1 MRRTTIT
8 RWLLAAL
15 LLGGVLAGCS
25 DDDSSD
31 GGSTDASTDDSSP
44 DAGGEEQLEG
54 AAFVEPGPYAAGVT
68 SLELAS
74 GARLQVWYP
83 AEPGAVEDLEPAV
96 YDVKEEV
103 PASLLEGLEGVDELD
118 ASYETAA
125 FEDAPPAPTTEPF
138 PYVVYA
144 HGFAAYPNVSSTL
157 TSHLASWGF
166 VVAAPEF
173 LSRSLAGQ
181 LSGGGDAAQSDVEV
195 VAETGEVVAA
205 AGGPLDGLT
214 DTAELA
220 VIGHSAGGG
229 TAATMSTE
237 PGVVTYVPM
246 SAGGA
251 RRSDDGT
258 REPIPLGDVP
268 SLWVT
273 GSDDGVAELAGVE
286 EGWATASAPTRLVV
300 VEGAGHNDAFTDIC
314 EVGEVPGGAVG
325 LAIEVGF
332 PLPEDLQAL
341 GLDGCVPEGLP
352 SADGQALVGQVVT
365 AQLRWAYG
373 IDDEPVGLDEASLEE
388 VGTPFVYEE
397 RLG

>member
-1 MRRTTIT
+1 MR
-8 RWLLAAL
+8 WVLAAL
-15 LLGGVLAGCS
+15 LLAGVLAGCS
-25 DDDSSD
+25 DGGDEGGSSDDSV
-31 GGSTDASTDDSSP
+31 TDDSTP
-44 DAGGEEQLEG
+44 TTALEG

-83 AEPGAVEDLEPAV
+83 ADPADVEGEEQV
-96 YDVKEEV
+96 SYDVKDEV
-103 PASLLEGLEGVDELD
+103 PAALLEGLEGVDELD
-118 ASYETAA
+118 ATYLT
-125 FEDAPPAPTTEPF
+125 DAYQDVPASADGPF

-144 HGFAAYPNVSSTL
+144 HGFAAYPNVSSDL

-181 LSGGGDAAQSDVEV
+181 LSGGGEATQTDVEV

-205 AGGPLDGLT
+205 TGGPLDGLT
-214 DTAELA
+214 DTSEVA

-229 TAATMSTE
+229 TAAVMSTE

-246 SAGGA
+246 SAGGG
-251 RRSDDGT
+251 RRNAEGEP
-258 REPIPLGDVP
+258 EPIELGDVP

-273 GSDDGVAELAGVE
+273 GSDDGVAELEDVQ
-286 EGWATASAPTRLVV
+286 EGWARATTPTRLVV
-300 VEGAGHNDAFTDIC
+300 VEGAGHNDAITDIC

-332 PLPEDLQAL
+332 PLSEDLQAL

-352 SADGQALVGQVVT
+352 SADGQALVAQVVT

-373 IDDEPVGLDEASLEE
+373 IDDEPVGLDDASLEE
-388 VGTPFVYEE
+388 VGTPFTLEE
-397 RLG
+397 NL

>member
-1 MRRTTIT
+1 
-8 RWLLAAL
+8 
-15 LLGGVLAGCS
+15 
-25 DDDSSD
+25 
-31 GGSTDASTDDSSP
+31 
-44 DAGGEEQLEG
+44 
-54 AAFVEPGPYAAGVT
+54 FVEPGPYAAGVT

-83 AEPGAVEDLEPAV
+83 ADPDAVGDAEPAV
-96 YDVKEEV
+96 YDVKDEV
-103 PASLLEGLEGVDELD
+103 PPALLEGLEGIDELD
-118 ASYETAA
+118 AT
-125 FEDAPPAPTTEPF
+125 FTTEAYEDVAASEDGPF

-144 HGFAAYPNVSSTL
+144 HGFAAYPSVSSGL

-166 VVAAPEF
+166 VVASPEF

-181 LSGGGDAAQSDVEV
+181 LSGGGDASQTDVEV
-195 VAETGEVVAA
+195 LAETAEVVGS
-205 AGGPLDGLT
+205 AGGELEGL
-214 DTAELA
+214 AETTEQA

-229 TAATMSTE
+229 TAAVMSTE

-251 RRSDDGT
+251 RRAEDGT

-268 SLWVT
+268 SLWLT
-273 GSDDGVAELAGVE
+273 GSDDAVAELAGVE
-286 EGWATASAPTRLVV
+286 EGWAGAAAPTRLIV
-300 VEGAGHNDAFTDIC
+300 VEGAGHNDAITDIC

-332 PLPEDLQAL
+332 PIPEDLQSL

-352 SADGQALVGQVVT
+352 SADGQALVEQAVT

-373 IDDEPVGLDEASLEE
+373 IDEEPVGLDEASLEE
-388 VGTPFVYEE
+388 VGTPFTLEE
-397 RLG
+397 RLDG